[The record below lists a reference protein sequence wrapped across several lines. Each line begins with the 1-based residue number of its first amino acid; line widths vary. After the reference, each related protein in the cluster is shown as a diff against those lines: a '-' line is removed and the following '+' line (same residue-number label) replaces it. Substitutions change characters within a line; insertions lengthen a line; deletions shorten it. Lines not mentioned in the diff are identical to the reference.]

1 MIAETIL
8 YIVISVVVALALVLF
23 MYGYKTKYTR
33 RLRLLFGVLRFCT
46 LLSLFLLLINP
57 KFRNNS
63 YTIQKPKLTVL
74 VDNSSSVI
82 ELGKAQEVSGF
93 VAALQNH
100 SDLNDKFDLGFY
112 AFGDDL
118 DEMDSLSFAEKKTHI
133 SKALKTSNEI
143 FKNEL
148 APTVLITD
156 GNQTLGQDYEFLG
169 DSYGNKIFPV
179 VVGDSTAYVDLK
191 IEQLNTNRYSFLKNE
206 FPVEAVVVYSGESPI
221 NARFTISKSGASAY
235 SQNLSFSKENNTQTV
250 NLTLPATRVG
260 LQRYYAQIQPL
271 DEEKNKVNNG
281 KAFAVEVI
289 DQSTNVLII
298 SDIIHP
304 DLGALK
310 KSIESNEQRKV
321 AFAKPA
327 EAATLLNDYQLIILF
342 QPNRKFA
349 PVYIEIEKLR
359 KNTWTFTGAETDWNF
374 LNNVQDNF
382 RKDAT
387 GETENISGQ
396 LNPNYGAFALDDLG
410 FEDFPPLLAEFGDL
424 SILVPHEVILQ
435 QSINGFST
443 GSPLFASVDNNG
455 VRDAIWDA
463 QGLWK
468 WRAQSY
474 LGDSSFE
481 DFDDF
486 IGRMVQYLASNK
498 RRSRLEVTSE
508 TFYYN
513 NNPLLISAQYFDKN
527 FVFDNR
533 AQLLISVTNKE
544 TEEITRFP
552 MLLKNNYYEVD
563 LNSLPAGDYSF
574 TVSVRDEGVARSGS
588 FTLLD
593 FNVEQQ
599 FLNADVTKLTRLA
612 THTGGNVFFLNQGE
626 GMVNQLME
634 DDSFRSIQKTEQK
647 VVPLIDWKYLLG
659 IMVLTLSLEW
669 FIRKYNGLI

>member
-23 MYGYKTKYTR
+23 MYGYRTKYTKK
-33 RLRLLFGVLRFCT
+33 LRWLFGVLRFCT

-57 KFRNNS
+57 KFRNNT
-63 YTIQKPKLTVL
+63 YTIEKPKLAVL
-74 VDNSSSVI
+74 VDNSSSVT
-82 ELGKAQEVSGF
+82 ELGKGQEVVGL
-93 VAALQNH
+93 VDRLQSN
-100 SDLNDKFDLGFY
+100 SELNDKFDLGFY
-112 AFGDDL
+112 SFGDRM
-118 DEMDSLSFAEKKTHI
+118 DELDSLTFSEKKTHI
-133 SKALKTSNEI
+133 SKALKTSQGI

-148 APTVLITD
+148 APTILITD

-169 DSYGNKIFPV
+169 PSYDNKIFPV

-191 IEQLNTNRYSFLKNE
+191 IEQLNTNRYSFLKNQ
-206 FPVEAVVVYSGESPI
+206 FPVEAVLVYSGENPI
-221 NARFTISKSGASAY
+221 TSRFTINSSGATVF

-260 LQRYYAQIQPL
+260 LQRYFAQLVPL
-271 DEEKNKVNNG
+271 EEEKNKVNNG

-289 DQSTNVLII
+289 DQSTNVLIV
-298 SDIIHP
+298 SDLLHP
-304 DLGALK
+304 DMGALK

-321 AFAKPA
+321 AFAKPS
-327 EAATLLNDYQLIILF
+327 EAVSMLNDYQLILLY

-349 PVYIEIEKLR
+349 PVYSEIEKLR
-359 KNTWTFTGAETDWNF
+359 KNTWTFTGSQTDWSF
-374 LNNVQDNF
+374 LNNIQENF

-387 GETENISGQ
+387 GTTEDVLGQ
-396 LNPNYGAFALDDLG
+396 LNPNYGAFALDDIG
-410 FEDFPPLLAEFGDL
+410 FADFPPLTTEFGDL
-424 SILVPHEVILQ
+424 SVLVPHEVVLQ
-435 QSINGFST
+435 QSINGFNT
-443 GSPLFASVDNNG
+443 GSPLFASADING
-455 VRDAIWDA
+455 RRAAIWDA

-468 WRAQSY
+468 WRAQSFM
-474 LGDSSFE
+474 GNSSFE

-513 NNPLLISAQYFDKN
+513 NNPLLISAQYFDQN

-533 AQLLISVTNKE
+533 AQLLISVKNSE
-544 TEEITRFP
+544 TEEVTQFP

-563 LNSLPAGDYSF
+563 LNSLAAGDYSY
-574 TVSVRDEGVARSGS
+574 TVSVRDEGVARSGN

-612 THTGGNVFFLNQGE
+612 THTGGNVFFLNQAE
-626 GMVNQLME
+626 GMVSQLLADE
-634 DDSFRSIQKTEQK
+634 SFRSIQKTEQK